1 MRNYNLMYLAVL
13 APCTAL
19 ASPSNDSLNTDVG
32 SAADGVTDTVIV
44 TASQQS
50 WFEQSSA
57 TALKMDAE
65 QLDTPF
71 SQNTINAAMLEDLKA
86 STLEAAYG
94 YMAGMSRSGESANA
108 FTIRGMSADLQNV
121 QVDGLPGLVS
131 RFGAP
136 VTANIERVDVLKG
149 PASVLYGL
157 MEPGGLV
164 NIVTKK
170 PQAEQH
176 GQVDLAY
183 QNYVNQ
189 SKGGYNGS
197 FDVTGALDD
206 DGEYL
211 YRLIGG
217 AEHSNSFRN
226 YVDTNTRY
234 LYPSFSRVWAYSR
247 LDVQLEYTYEKRGA
261 DQGLA
266 LADGTNLDS
275 VESIE
280 TYYQEPGDFE
290 RDEGYALGVSYVQ
303 QLNNDT
309 TLNVKWRSVLH
320 EDENQ
325 RYENNR
331 VNTDGTLRR
340 RDRHQ
345 LNRRGY
351 HFLDTSLNWS
361 FDGIVR
367 HDLMVGI
374 NGGYEY
380 RQYDRLDWRTSASPI
395 AISDPVYYQE
405 DDSIADD
412 PHSMR
417 RWKLYNAGVYA
428 FDRLYLSDQWT
439 LVGGARYDQQQGDYR
454 LFYLDNDTTDRQ
466 ATRTSSTNFN
476 AGVVYQP
483 LLTTSL
489 YASYA
494 ESFDPQTVGT
504 LDADGNQLDPEQAE
518 QYEVGSKYASEDQ
531 RLNLQLALFD
541 ITKHNIV
548 EENEAGDNEL
558 LGTVHSRGAEFN
570 GQYQLSAEWQ
580 LQANYAWVNARITDT
595 TEAETRYNA
604 PAFAPVHSG
613 SVWTRYNY
621 PQMIAGGFVGGS
633 FGAKYQSERYT
644 GTATSSRVR
653 LPGYTVMDMALYYE
667 RMNSKYSL
675 TVANL
680 TNEVYYSGG
689 RNALKLWPGEPT
701 KVTLA
706 AQFNF

>member
-1 MRNYNLMYLAVL
+1 MTSKHLLVLAVASASVSL
-13 APCTAL
+13 AYADDNAATA
-19 ASPSNDSLNTDVG
+19 DSDAV
-32 SAADGVTDTVIV
+32 VDTLVV
-44 TASQQS
+44 TAKQQS
-50 WFEQSSA
+50 WFEQSSS
-57 TALKMDAE
+57 TALKMEAA
-65 QLDTPF
+65 QLETPF
-71 SQNTINAAMLEDLKA
+71 SQNTINDAMLEDLKA

-94 YMAGMSRSGESANA
+94 YLAGVSRSGEAANS

-136 VTANIERVDVLKG
+136 VTANLERVDVLKG

-157 MEPGGLV
+157 MEPGGMV
-164 NIVTKK
+164 NMVTKK
-170 PQAEQH
+170 PEAEFHRQAD
-176 GQVDLAY
+176 VSY

-189 SKGGYNGS
+189 NKGGYNGS
-197 FDVTGALDD
+197 FDVTGAMDD
-206 DGEYL
+206 DSEYL

-217 AEHSNSFRN
+217 AEHSNSFRD

-234 LYPSFSRVWAYSR
+234 LYPSFSRVWADSR

-266 LADGTNLDS
+266 LADGTDLDS

-303 QLNNDT
+303 QLNRDA

-331 VNTDGTLRR
+331 VNSDGTLRR

-345 LNRRGY
+345 LNRRAY
-351 HFLDTSLNWS
+351 HFLDTSVAWS
-361 FDGIVR
+361 FDGAVR
-367 HDLMVGI
+367 HDLLVGI

-380 RQYDRLDWRTSASPI
+380 RQYDRLDWRTSSTPI
-395 AISDPVYYQE
+395 SIADPVYYQE
-405 DDSIADD
+405 DESIADV
-412 PHSMR
+412 PGSMR

-428 FDRLYLSDQWT
+428 FDRVYLSDAWT
-439 LVGGARYDQQQGDYR
+439 LVAGARYDQQQGDYR
-454 LFYLDNDTTDRQ
+454 RIDNDSGD
-466 ATRTSSTNFN
+466 ATRTSSTNYN

-483 LLTTSL
+483 TLTTSV

-504 LDADGNQLDPEQAE
+504 LDADGEQLDPEQAE
-518 QYEVGSKYASEDQ
+518 QYEVGAKYASEDQ
-531 RLNLQLALFD
+531 RLNLQLAYFD
-541 ITKHNIV
+541 INKHNIV

-558 LGTVHSRGAEFN
+558 LGSVHSRGAEFN
-570 GQYQLSAEWQ
+570 GQYQLSDVWQ

-595 TEAETRYNA
+595 TDADSRYNA

-621 PQMIAGGFVGGS
+621 PQMVAGGFVGGS

-644 GTATSSRVR
+644 GTASGSRVR

-667 RMNSKYSL
+667 RMSSKYSL

-689 RNALKLWPGEPT
+689 RNALKLWPGAPT
-701 KVTLA
+701 KVTLS
-706 AQFNF
+706 AQFDF